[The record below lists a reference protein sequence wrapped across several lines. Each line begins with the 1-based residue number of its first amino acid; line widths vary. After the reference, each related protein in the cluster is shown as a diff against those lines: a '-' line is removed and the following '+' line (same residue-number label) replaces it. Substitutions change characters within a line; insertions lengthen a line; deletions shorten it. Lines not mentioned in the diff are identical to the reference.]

1 MELVAPSVTKVNI
14 ANNQDIP
21 LNISLMKKIERCG
34 RIAYRSEDKI
44 TDDSYIRFIKGIV
57 KRRHYSVL
65 EHSRITL
72 DIKRSFFTKID
83 FEVLSDSLQSFPF
96 LIHSTAD
103 HRYSWCSITGNFR
116 AFLEWLSAP
125 LPYWYVFRYMKQFL
139 AEMFPPIFEDLIKED
154 TPLEPKDGMF
164 RISEDMQYRTY
175 HVVTDRGVM
184 AEWTRHRYNMSF
196 TVESTRYC
204 NYNKRGMTFCL
215 PIPFDF
221 SPTEDDNE
229 DKWIYN
235 WLKQLGCISK
245 ESKNGD
251 HRYFICCSNGI
262 TFDGHVSMCTTFTK
276 MNVWRKHMEACERV
290 YNELIERGCSPQEA
304 RSVLPQSLKSE
315 FCVTGTKEAWDHFL
329 KLRTAS
335 DAHPQIRYLANMIQE
350 DQKNSK

>member
-1 MELVAPSVTKVNI
+1 MELIAPSVTRVDI
-14 ANNQDIP
+14 TNNLDIP
-21 LNISLMKKIERCG
+21 LNIALMKKIERCG

-57 KRRHYSVL
+57 KRGHYSVL

-103 HRYSWCSITGNFR
+103 YRYSWYSITGNFR

-125 LPYWYVFRYMKQFL
+125 LPYWYIFRYMKQFL

-184 AEWTRHRYNMSF
+184 AEWRTHRYNMSF

-204 NYNKRGMTFCL
+204 NYNKKGVTFCL
-215 PIPFDF
+215 PIPFIW
-221 SPTEDDNE
+221 SPTEDANDQKFLYNFLKKCGCIE
-229 DKWIYN
+229 DKGGNVFYT
-235 WLKQLGCISK
+235 CM
-245 ESKNGD
+245 NGV
-251 HRYFICCSNGI
+251 
-262 TFDGHVSMCTTFTK
+262 TFDGVSSVVANFHTMRL
-276 MNVWRKHMEACERV
+276 WLQHMETCERV
-290 YNELIERGCSPQEA
+290 YNEMIERSLSPQEA

-315 FCVTGTKEAWDHFL
+315 FCVTGTMGAWEHFL
-329 KLRTAS
+329 GLRTAQ
-335 DAHPQIRYLANMIQE
+335 DAHPQIRYLANMIQS
-350 DQKNSK
+350 DLKL

>member
-1 MELVAPSVTKVNI
+1 MELVSPSVTRLVTMQNRNESLNI
-14 ANNQDIP
+14 A
-21 LNISLMKKIERCG
+21 LMKKIERCG

-44 TDDSYIRFIKGIV
+44 TDDSYIRFIKRIV
-57 KRRHYSVL
+57 QRKHWSVL

-72 DIKRSFFTKID
+72 DIKRSFFTKTD

-103 HRYSWCSITGNFR
+103 HRYSWYSITGNFR

-184 AEWTRHRYNMSF
+184 AEWRTHRYNMSF

-204 NYNKRGMTFCL
+204 NYNKKGVTFCL
-215 PIPFDF
+215 PIPFIW
-221 SPTEDDNE
+221 SPTEDANDQ
-229 DKWIYN
+229 KFLYN
-235 WLKQLGCISK
+235 LLKQCGCIGD
-245 ESKNGD
+245 EGEGVFYTCMNGV
-251 HRYFICCSNGI
+251 S
-262 TFDGHVSMCTTFTK
+262 FDGVSYLAANFHTMCL
-276 MNVWRKHMEACERV
+276 WLKHMEACERV
-290 YNELIERGCSPQEA
+290 YNEMIERKLSPQEA

-315 FCVTGTKEAWDHFL
+315 FCVTGTMGAWKHFL
-329 KLRTAS
+329 GLRTAQ
-335 DAHPQIRYLANMIQE
+335 DAHPQIRYLANMIQS
-350 DQKNSK
+350 DLKL

>member
-1 MELVAPSVTKVNI
+1 MELIAPSVTKVNI
-14 ANNQDIP
+14 TNNQDIP
-21 LNISLMKKIERCG
+21 LNIALMKKIERCG

-72 DIKRSFFTKID
+72 DIKRSFFTKLD

-96 LIHSTAD
+96 LIHSAVD
-103 HRYSWCSITGNFR
+103 DKGSWYGITGNFR

-154 TPLEPKDGMF
+154 TPLEPKDGMLRF
-164 RISEDMQYRTY
+164 SEDTQYRTY

-184 AEWTRHRYNMSF
+184 AEWRTHRYNMSF

-204 NYNKRGMTFCL
+204 NYNKKEVTFCL
-215 PIPFDF
+215 PIPFIW
-221 SPTEDDNE
+221 SPTEDANDQKFLYNFLKKCGCIE
-229 DKWIYN
+229 DKGDN
-235 WLKQLGCISK
+235 VFCTCM
-245 ESKNGD
+245 NGV
-251 HRYFICCSNGI
+251 S
-262 TFDGHVSMCTTFTK
+262 FDGVSSVVANFHTMRL
-276 MNVWRKHMEACERV
+276 WLQHMETCERV
-290 YNELIERGCSPQEA
+290 YNEMIERKLSPQEA

-315 FCVTGTKEAWDHFL
+315 FCVTGTMGAWEHFL

>member
-1 MELVAPSVTKVNI
+1 MELIAPSVTNVNI
-14 ANNQDIP
+14 TNNQDIP
-21 LNISLMKKIERCG
+21 LNIALMKKIERCG

-103 HRYSWCSITGNFR
+103 RRYSWCSITGNFR

-125 LPYWYVFRYMKQFL
+125 LPYWYIFRYMKQFL

-276 MNVWRKHMEACERV
+276 MNVWRKHMEACERA

-350 DQKNSK
+350 DQKN

>member
-1 MELVAPSVTKVNI
+1 MELVAPSVTKVDI
-14 ANNQDIP
+14 TNNQDIP
-21 LNISLMKKIERCG
+21 LNIALMKKIERCG

-57 KRRHYSVL
+57 QRGHWSVM
-65 EHSRITL
+65 EHARITL

-83 FEVLSDSLQSFPF
+83 FEVLSDCLQPHVF
-96 LIHSTAD
+96 LSHTSDDKSEWFT
-103 HRYSWCSITGNFR
+103 ITGNFR
-116 AFLEWLSAP
+116 AYLDWLSSP
-125 LPYWYVFRYMKQFL
+125 LPYWFIFRYVKHFL
-139 AEMFPPIFEDLIKED
+139 AELFPPIFGSLIKED
-154 TPLEPKDGMF
+154 TPLKPKDGMM
-164 RISEDMQYRTY
+164 RVSEDMQYRTY

-276 MNVWRKHMEACERV
+276 MNVWRKHMEACERA

-335 DAHPQIRYLANMIQE
+335 DAHPQIRYLANMIQG